1 MKSSLKQDIK
11 NLSIQIS
18 KLSEGTK
25 SQDFYDLA
33 IQLFEKTIL
42 LNNQNAS
49 IEKNSLKKHLDDN
62 NLSFINEDLN
72 HIDEGENQSVEPLIE
87 TIKDMIPEM
96 PENKISS
103 SMFIGSSDR
112 ILFERK
118 DSTKSKNH
126 HKNEN
131 KINDI
136 FAKELK
142 IDLNDRLAFIK
153 NLFDKNENDYDET
166 ISKINLFND
175 WKSTIDFIENRV
187 KPKYDSWNEHEEI
200 EKRFLKILR
209 KRFDSE

>member
-18 KLSEGTK
+18 KLSEGAK

-49 IEKNSLKKHLDDN
+49 VEKNSLKKHLDDN
-62 NLSFINEDLN
+62 NLSFINEDVN
-72 HIDEGENQSVEPLIE
+72 NIDEGENQSVEPLIE

-153 NLFDKNENDYDET
+153 NLFDNNENDYDET

-187 KPKYDSWNEHEEI
+187 KPMYDSWNENEEI

-209 KRFDSE
+209 KRFDS